1 MGGKISWDRKEIG
14 QCFPFYNCSNLAT
27 VCKAV
32 FEGKKA
38 RSTSS
43 GIILERNW
51 CFHEDFQK
59 VVNKYESPEN
69 KGPQTYIAYS
79 RYEII
84 EAKRDLGPIYG
95 PNPIIL

>member
-1 MGGKISWDRKEIG
+1 M
-14 QCFPFYNCSNLAT
+14 QL
-27 VCKAV
+27 V